1 MKLTLFF
8 AAIDLLILL
17 VYPIA
22 YIAHCI
28 RKMIGTKH

>member
-17 VYPIA
+17 LYPIA
-22 YIAHCI
+22 YIMHNV
-28 RKMIGTKH
+28 RKMMDLKH

>member
-17 VYPIA
+17 AYPVVYIV
-22 YIAHCI
+22 HRV
-28 RKMIGTKH
+28 RKMMNEKK